1 MTHARTCAAVSL
13 LRNLEQIRLGKNS
26 EQLEEVH
33 RERELL
39 ERAYLRHGGRL
50 YKKTRRIPE
59 AERGT
64 LEGPTE
70 AFQLMAKP
78 VLQQNMRCVPGACAS
93 RSIRIR
99 MPVNLA
105 LLLIGLP
112 FQET

>member
-1 MTHARTCAAVSL
+1 VTHARTCAAVGRSVGKENRL
-13 LRNLEQIRLGKNS
+13 QIRLGKNS
-26 EQLEEVH
+26 EQLKEVR

-70 AFQLMAKP
+70 ADGKTGALKGSTQYCNKICDAFP
-78 VLQQNMRCVPGACAS
+78 VHVQAVQHVFGC
-93 RSIRIR
+93 
-99 MPVNLA
+99 
-105 LLLIGLP
+105 
-112 FQET
+112 Q

>member
-1 MTHARTCAAVSL
+1 VTHARTCAAVGRSVGKENRL
-13 LRNLEQIRLGKNS
+13 QIRLGKNS
-26 EQLEEVH
+26 EQLKEVR

-70 AFQLMAKP
+70 ADGKT
-78 VLQQNMRCVPGACAS
+78 GADGPNCADTPAPTIE
-93 RSIRIR
+93 RFTHG
-99 MPVNLA
+99 V
-105 LLLIGLP
+105 
-112 FQET
+112 